1 MKQLKL
7 YVDMDGVLAEFR
19 NLSNI
24 EMLYEKNYF
33 ANLEPL
39 KNVVDGVKELI
50 EQVKGK
56 NEIEIFILS
65 SVLKD
70 SHYARTEKNEWL
82 DRNIPEIDAAHR
94 IFLDYGQDKFS
105 VIEEFDHNCVL
116 LDDYTHNLQKW
127 DEMGGISIKLL
138 NPVNNRNHTWQG
150 ARIEHTLNPVL
161 LAYTLKRLMVE
172 EYVKRRNIKDYAKEA
187 REMMKQQ
194 KIPTKDA
201 VHQKAK
207 GVTRGD

>member
-7 YVDMDGVLAEFR
+7 YVDMDGVLAEFK

-39 KNVVDGVKELI
+39 QNVVDGVKELI

-70 SHYARTEKNEWL
+70 SHYARSEKNEWL
-82 DRNIPEIDAAHR
+82 DRNLPEIDSTHR

-116 LDDYTHNLQKW
+116 LDDYTYNLQKW

-138 NPVNNRNHTWQG
+138 NPINNRNHTWQG
-150 ARIEHTLNPVL
+150 ARIEHTLNPML
-161 LAYTLKRLMVE
+161 LAYTLKRIMVE
-172 EYVKRRNIKDYAKEA
+172 EYIKKHNIKDYVKEA
-187 REMMKQQ
+187 RKMMEQQ
-194 KIPTKDA
+194 KIIKKDA
-201 VHQKAK
+201 VGQKEK
-207 GVTRGD
+207 GVARGD